1 MADEPFPK
9 GAEPGGG
16 IVLAE
21 RYRLGARIGRGGMA
35 DVYAAQDELLH
46 RSVAVKLFRADGPED
61 KERQRVEAEI
71 RTLAGLRHPGLVT
84 VFDAGVLVRAPDDA
98 TPFLVMELIHG
109 PTLRHRLADGP
120 LPAWEAAQLG
130 AGLAATL
137 AYVHAQGVIHR
148 DVKPANI
155 LLDDDAPEGPGHYK
169 AKLTDF
175 GIARLVDST
184 RLTMIGMTVGTAN
197 YLSPEQAT
205 GQVTGPASDVYSL
218 GLVLLECVT
227 GQLAYPGTG
236 VEAAM
241 ARLNYQPAIPTSLGP
256 RWIQLLT
263 AMTARDPGL
272 RPTASAAAQ
281 ALTGLA
287 ERAETGPS
295 IGDRATALTQV
306 VTDADDAPPGTLLL
320 PNRPAPGRRITR
332 LRWPWVAAAGT
343 VLALLLIVVLVNV
356 GHGSSSGSPSPAP
369 NYPTVPG
376 PIGTHLRQ
384 LEGAVG

>member
-1 MADEPFPK
+1 MADEPFPRA
-9 GAEPGGG
+9 GEQGT
-16 IVLAE
+16 VLAE

-46 RSVAVKLFRADGPED
+46 RSVAVKVFHSDGPEEN
-61 KERQRVEAEI
+61 ERQRVEAEI

-84 VFDAGVLVRAPDDA
+84 VFDAGVLVRAADDA

-109 PTLRHRLADGP
+109 QTLRHRLADGP
-120 LPAWEAAQLG
+120 MPPSEAAPLG
-130 AGLAATL
+130 AGLASTL
-137 AYVHAQGVIHR
+137 AYVHAKGVVHR

-155 LLDDDAPEGPGHYK
+155 LLDEDAAQEQGRYT

-184 RLTMIGMTVGTAN
+184 RLTMVGMTIGTAN

-205 GQVTGPASDVYSL
+205 GQVTGPASDVYAL
-218 GLVLLECVT
+218 GLVLLECLT

-241 ARLNYQPAIPTSLGP
+241 ARLNYQPAIPISLGP
-256 RWIQLLT
+256 GWVQVLT
-263 AMTARDPGL
+263 AMTGRDPSL
-272 RPTASAAAQ
+272 RPTASATAQ
-281 ALTGLA
+281 ALTELG
-287 ERAETGPS
+287 ERAETGSS
-295 IGDRATALTQV
+295 ITDGSTAITQV
-306 VTDADDAPPGTLLL
+306 VTTSDHAPQGTLLL
-320 PNRPAPGRRITR
+320 PSRRAPRRRITA
-332 LRWPWVAAAGT
+332 LRWPWLAVAGA
-343 VLALLLIVVLVNV
+343 VLAMVLIVVIINS

-369 NYPTVPG
+369 SYPTVPG